1 MIEPT
6 LEELDQKM
14 REAETESHEVICQIA
29 KISEFMLLYDDF
41 FFLSRAKE
49 NASRCGQFSKF
60 TIRGLAISG
69 IYSTDEKPLVEENEW
84 R

>member
-29 KISEFMLLYDDF
+29 NINEFMLLFDDF
-41 FFLSRAKE
+41 FFFL
-49 NASRCGQFSKF
+49 GQKKMRVVVANFQNSP
-60 TIRGLAISG
+60 S
-69 IYSTDEKPLVEENEW
+69 EVPLYLGFILQTKSH
-84 R
+84 

>member
-29 KISEFMLLYDDF
+29 KISELMLLFDDF
-41 FFLSRAKE
+41 FSFLL
-49 NASRCGQFSKF
+49 GQKKMRVVVANFQNSP
-60 TIRGLAISG
+60 S
-69 IYSTDEKPLVEENEW
+69 EVPLYLGFILQTKSH
-84 R
+84 

>member
-29 KISEFMLLYDDF
+29 KISELMLLFDDF
-41 FFLSRAKE
+41 FFFI
-49 NASRCGQFSKF
+49 GQKKVRVIVANFQNSP
-60 TIRGLAISG
+60 S
-69 IYSTDEKPLVEENEW
+69 EVPLYLGFILQTKSH
-84 R
+84 

>member
-29 KISEFMLLYDDF
+29 KISELMLLFDNFF
-41 FFLSRAKE
+41 FFL
-49 NASRCGQFSKF
+49 GQKKMRVVVANFQNSP
-60 TIRGLAISG
+60 S
-69 IYSTDEKPLVEENEW
+69 EVPLYLGFILQTKSH
-84 R
+84 

>member
-41 FFLSRAKE
+41 FFFL
-49 NASRCGQFSKF
+49 GQKKMRVIVANFQNSPSEVSLYL
-60 TIRGLAISG
+60 GLILQTKSH
-69 IYSTDEKPLVEENEW
+69 
-84 R
+84 

>member
-29 KISEFMLLYDDF
+29 NISELMLLFDDF
-41 FFLSRAKE
+41 FFLYRAKE
-49 NASRCGQFSKF
+49 SASHCGQFSKF
-60 TIRGLAISG
+60 TIRGPAISG
-69 IYSTDEKPLVEENEW
+69 IYSTDEKPLVEVNE
-84 R
+84 

>member
-29 KISEFMLLYDDF
+29 KISELMLLFDD

-49 NASRCGQFSKF
+49 SASHCGQFSKF
-60 TIRGLAISG
+60 TIRGPAISG
-69 IYSTDEKPLVEENEW
+69 IYSTDEKPLVEVNE
-84 R
+84 

>member
-29 KISEFMLLYDDF
+29 KISEFMLLFDD

-49 NASRCGQFSKF
+49 SASRCGQFSKF
-60 TIRGLAISG
+60 TIRGPAISG
-69 IYSTDEKPLVEENEW
+69 IYSTDEKPLVEVNT
-84 R
+84 